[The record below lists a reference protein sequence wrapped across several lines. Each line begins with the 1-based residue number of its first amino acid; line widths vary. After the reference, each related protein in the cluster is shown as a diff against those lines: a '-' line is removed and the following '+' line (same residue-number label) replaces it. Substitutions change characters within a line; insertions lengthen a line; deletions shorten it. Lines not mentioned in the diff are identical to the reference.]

1 MNPMSLKKLAAF
13 AAALVLLAG
22 FAQAQTTGEIYGK
35 VTDKSGAIVPGVTVT
50 LSGPTLLQPQVAAT
64 SSTGTYRFPGVPI
77 GTYTVKFELAGFASI
92 ARPGV
97 TVTIGQNAQING
109 TLEVSSQQEVIEV
122 TAEAPLIDLRSNVR
136 ATAFTQEAL
145 QNIPSARDPW
155 VIMQQSAGIAM
166 DRENVGGN
174 MSGQQS
180 GFTARGAASGQVK
193 WNLDGVDITDMNALA
208 SPVYYDFDA
217 FQEMQM
223 STGGADV
230 TMQTP
235 GVGVNLVTKGGT
247 DKFRG
252 SGRFYITDDSV
263 ESVNVSDD
271 LRKQGATSGNPIQNI
286 KDYGAEMGGPIV
298 KGKLW
303 AWGSY
308 GTQDIK
314 VGVNGFYLRTPECAA
329 VKAAPL
335 NFDIKEV
342 WACLSTDLTTLNTYN
357 VKVNYQMTK
366 KDHISIFFN
375 GAEKVRNARDASDLR
390 PEETTYRQK
399 AVTDPALGS
408 SLWKTG
414 IPKTY
419 KASLRHIFSD
429 RFAMELQYAHVG
441 NNFVLDFHE
450 DALKDVQPMQ
460 EVNSGLW
467 GRSFQASSFVRPTDT
482 FDLTGT
488 RSSSGFLGGDH
499 ALKFGARYRSDQ
511 AVTLNHRGGNVE
523 ARFRSP
529 GNNFTTASEANMYRD
544 SYTDYSLASTS
555 FYLQD
560 TFTKNKFTIM
570 AGLRY
575 DRQWDKANA
584 SSVPAHPFFG
594 KATLTGAIFNHL
606 PAIAF
611 PGADPGVKYSDL
623 APRLGINWDM
633 NGDGKNVFKL
643 NLARYVDQLA
653 SGGLGGTLNPVGQ
666 SFIRYPWTDLNG
678 DKFVTANEINI
689 SGTPLSFGGNYN
701 PANPTALASS
711 GKVDP
716 NVTAPKTNEII
727 LAFDKQI
734 GNSFAFGISGIYRKY
749 TNFRWNDRLNW
760 TDANYVPVSF
770 TPAPSTCPAA
780 QNAQCETITY
790 YQPSTP
796 TPAPYLLTNQ
806 PGFNREYKG
815 LEITMR
821 KRASNGLT
829 ISGSLTLQDTPEF
842 YPQGSYEDPTNIE
855 NLDGAQYAPL
865 SGGSGIDNIYTNATW
880 LARVTAAYVVPWQ
893 QIGLSIF
900 WNGRSGYA
908 TPYGIQTPSRANG
921 AGVATVFLNPLG
933 DDRLPTYHNLDFRL
947 DKSVKIMKT
956 SKVTFSAEVFN
967 VFNTDIVQSRRRIQN
982 ASNAN
987 LISSLVAPRVM
998 RFGARLTW

>member
-1 MNPMSLKKLAAF
+1 MSLKKLAAL
-13 AAALVLLAG
+13 AAVLVLLAG

-35 VTDKSGAIVPGVTVT
+35 VTDKSGAVVPGVTVT
-50 LSGPTLLQPQVAAT
+50 LSGPTMIRPQVAAT
-64 SSTGTYRFPGVPI
+64 TSTGTYRFAGVPI
-77 GTYTVKFELAGFASI
+77 GTYTVKFELAGFSTI

-122 TAEAPLIDLRSNVR
+122 TAEAPLIDMRSNVR

-180 GFTARGAASGQVK
+180 GFTARGAAGGQVK

-230 TMQTP
+230 TMQTA
-235 GVGVNLVTKGGT
+235 GVGINLVTKGGT
-247 DKFRG
+247 DKFKG
-252 SGRFYITDDSV
+252 SARYYITDDSV
-263 ESVNVSDD
+263 QSVNVSDD
-271 LRKQGATSGNPIQNI
+271 LRKQGASSGNPIQNI
-286 KDYGAEMGGPIV
+286 KDYGAEVGGPLI

-314 VGVNGFYLRTPECAA
+314 VGVNGFYLRTPECTA

-335 NFDIKEV
+335 SFDIEEV

-357 VKVNYQMTK
+357 VKLNYQMTK
-366 KDHISIFFN
+366 KDHISLFFN
-375 GAEKVRNARDASDLR
+375 GAEKMRNARDASDLR

-399 AVTDPALGS
+399 AVTDAALGS

-460 EVNSGLW
+460 EVGTGLW
-467 GRSFQASSFVRPTDT
+467 ARSFQASSFVRPTDT

-488 RSSSGFLGGDH
+488 KSSSGFLGGDH
-499 ALKFGARYRSDQ
+499 AIKFGIRYRSDQ

-523 ARFRSP
+523 ARFRSA

-544 SYTDYSLASTS
+544 QYTDYSLASNS

-560 TFTKNKFTIM
+560 TFTKNKLTIM

-594 KATLTGAIFNHL
+594 QATLTGAIFNHL

-611 PGADPGVKYSDL
+611 PGADPGVTFSDL
-623 APRLGINWDM
+623 APRFGMNWDL
-633 NGDGKNVFKL
+633 NGDGKNVLKL
-643 NLARYVDQLA
+643 NLARYADQLG
-653 SGGLGGTLNPVGQ
+653 SGGISGTLNPIGA
-666 SFIRYPWTDLNG
+666 SFVRFPWTDLNG
-678 DKFVTANEINI
+678 DKFVSANEINI

-701 PANPTALASS
+701 PATPAALASS

-716 NVTAPKTNEII
+716 DLGNATTNEVI

-749 TNFRWNDRLNW
+749 ENFRWNDTLNW

-780 QNAQCETITY
+780 QNANCQTITY
-790 YQPSTP
+790 YQPTTA
-796 TPAPYLLTNQ
+796 TPAPYLYTNR
-806 PGFNREYKG
+806 PGLNREYKG
-815 LEITMR
+815 LELTAR

-829 ISGSLTLQDTPEF
+829 VSGSLTIQDTPEF
-842 YPQGSYEDPTNIE
+842 YPQGSYEDPTNIA
-855 NLDGAQYAPL
+855 NLDGAQYAPV

-880 LARVTAAYVVPWQ
+880 LARLTAAYTVPWQ

-908 TPYGIQTPSRANG
+908 SPFGIQTPSRANG
-921 AGVATVFLNPLG
+921 AGVATVFLKPLG
-933 DDRLPTYHNLDFRL
+933 EDRLPTYQNLDFRI
-947 DKSVKIMKT
+947 DKAVKIMKT
-956 SKVTFSAEVFN
+956 SKITFSAEVFN
-967 VFNTDIVQSRRRIQN
+967 VFNNDTVQSYRRTQN

-987 LISSLVAPRVM
+987 QISSLVAPRVM

>member
-1 MNPMSLKKLAAF
+1 VILMRLRKLAAI
-13 AAALVLLAG
+13 AASLVLFSG
-22 FAQAQTTGEIYGK
+22 FAHAQTTGEIYGK
-35 VTDKSGAIVPGVTVT
+35 ATDKSGAVVPGVTVT

-77 GTYTVKFELAGFASI
+77 GTYTVKFELAGFSSI
-92 ARPGV
+92 SRPGV
-97 TVTIGQNAQING
+97 QVTIGQNAQING

-136 ATAFTQEAL
+136 ATNFTQEAL

-180 GFTARGAASGQVK
+180 GFVARGAAGGQVK

-208 SPVYYDFDA
+208 SPIYYDFDA

-235 GVGVNLVTKGGT
+235 GVGINLVTKGGT

-252 SGRFYITDDSV
+252 TARFYITDDSV
-263 ESVNVSDD
+263 ESVNVTDEQ
-271 LRKQGATSGNPIQNI
+271 RAQGASSGNPIQNI
-286 KDYGAEMGGPIV
+286 KDYGAEMGGPII

-314 VGVNGFYLRTPECAA
+314 VGVNGFYLRTPECAP

-335 NFDIKEV
+335 NFEIKEV
-342 WACLSTDLTTLNTYN
+342 WECLSTDLTTLNTYN
-357 VKVNYQMTK
+357 VKLNYQMTGK
-366 KDHISIFFN
+366 THVSLFFN
-375 GAEKVRNARDASDLR
+375 AAEKVRNARDASDLR

-408 SLWKTG
+408 SMWKTG

-419 KASLRHIFSD
+419 KASVRHIFSD
-429 RFAMELQYAHVG
+429 RFSMELQYAHVG

-450 DALKDVQPMQ
+450 DALKDVQPAQ
-460 EVNSGLW
+460 EIASGLW
-467 GRSFQASSFVRPTDT
+467 SRSFQASSFVRPTDA

-499 ALKFGARYRSDQ
+499 ALKFGVRYRTDQ

-544 SYTDYSLASTS
+544 QFTDYSLASTS

-560 TFTKNKFTIM
+560 TFTKNKFTVM

-594 KATLTGAIFNHL
+594 QATITGAIFNHL
-606 PAIAF
+606 PAINFA
-611 PGADPGVKYSDL
+611 GADAGVTFSDL
-623 APRLGINWDM
+623 APRLGVNYDLK
-633 NGDGKNVFKL
+633 GDGRSVLKL
-643 NLARYVDQLA
+643 NLARYVNQLGSGDIA
-653 SGGLGGTLNPVGQ
+653 STLNPIGA
-666 SFIRYPWTDLNG
+666 SFVRYPWTDLNG
-678 DKFVTANEINI
+678 DKFVSANEINI
-689 SGTPLSFGGNYN
+689 TGTALSFGGNYN
-701 PANPTALASS
+701 PATPTALTVANS
-711 GKVDP
+711 VDS
-716 NVTAPKTNEII
+716 NLTEAKTNEVI
-727 LAFDKQI
+727 LAFDQQI

-749 TNFRWNDRLNW
+749 TNFRWNDVNNW
-760 TDANYVPVSF
+760 SDANYVLAPF
-770 TPAPSTCPAA
+770 TAAPSTCPAA
-780 QNAQCETITY
+780 QQAQC
-790 YQPSTP
+790 P
-796 TPAPYLLTNQ
+796 TVNVYNPTSAVPAPYTYTNR
-806 PGFNREYKG
+806 PGFYREYKG
-815 LEITMR
+815 LELTAR

-829 ISGSLTLQDTPEF
+829 LSGSLTWQSTPEF
-842 YPQGSYEDPTNIE
+842 YPKGSYEDPSNIE
-855 NLDGAQYAPL
+855 NLDGAQYAPV
-865 SGGSGIDNIYTNATW
+865 SAGSGIDNIYTNATW
-880 LARVTAAYVVPWQ
+880 LGRLTAAYIIPWQ
-893 QIGLSIF
+893 QIGVSMF

-908 TPYGIQTPSRANG
+908 VPFAVQSLARPNG
-921 AGVATVFLNPLG
+921 GGTATIFLNPLG
-933 DDRLPTYHNLDFRL
+933 EDRLPAYHNIDFRV
-947 DKSVKIMKT
+947 DKTVKIVK
-956 SKVTFSAEVFN
+956 SSRIIFSAEVFN
-967 VFNTDIVQSRRRIQN
+967 LLNNNTVQSQRRIQN
-982 ASNAN
+982 AANAN
-987 LISSLVAPRVM
+987 LISSMTAPRVM
-998 RFGARLTW
+998 RFGARLSW